1 MIWNLRNLIT
11 FVFVIVMWMIVDR
24 LHINNALA
32 FIIIFILIFLILYV
46 PILFTVLW
54 DSNLKRIEKFLMSR
68 KSKPE
73 YHLFYALAHEIDEEV
88 EDSIRLLLQKYKG
101 IHKQALYKTVLAFY
115 KKEILTVKEEIEFI
129 KPLAYKNYYRAIV
142 CMEEGS
148 NAEAHRIIHDIPTT
162 WMKNALLSELE
173 LKSNHYSAALKL
185 AQQALHQSK
194 GLQKYVLFK
203 TYQRKFPEMQSVNG
217 TQL

>member
-1 MIWNLRNLIT
+1 M
-11 FVFVIVMWMIVDR
+11 
-24 LHINNALA
+24 
-32 FIIIFILIFLILYV
+32 
-46 PILFTVLW
+46 
-54 DSNLKRIEKFLMSR
+54 SN

-101 IHKQALYKTVLAFY
+101 IHKQALYKTVFAFY

-142 CMEEGS
+142 CMEEGN
-148 NAEAHRIIHDIPTT
+148 NAEAHKIIHEIPTP
-162 WMKNALLSELE
+162 WMRNALLSELE
-173 LKSNHYSAALKL
+173 LKSNHHAAAAEL

-203 TYQRKFPEMQSVNG
+203 TYQRKFPKMKPVKAR
-217 TQL
+217 

>member
-1 MIWNLRNLIT
+1 MIWNIRNLVT
-11 FVFVIVMWMIVDR
+11 FVFVIVMWMILDR

-32 FIIIFILIFLILYV
+32 FIIIFILMFLILYV
-46 PILFTVLW
+46 PIFFTVLW

-101 IHKQALYKTVLAFY
+101 IHKQALYKTVFAFY
-115 KKEILTVKEEIEFI
+115 KKEILTVKEEIELI
-129 KPLAYKNYYRAIV
+129 KPPAYKNYYRAIV
-142 CMEEGS
+142 CIEEG
-148 NAEAHRIIHDIPTT
+148 NNTEALKIIHEIPTP

-173 LKSNHYSAALKL
+173 LKSNHYADAIEL

-203 TYQRKFPEMQSVNG
+203 TYQRKFPEMQPAKEW
-217 TQL
+217 

>member
-1 MIWNLRNLIT
+1 MIWNIRNLVT

-32 FIIIFILIFLILYV
+32 FIIIFILMFLILYV

-101 IHKQALYKTVLAFY
+101 IHKQALYKTVFAFY
-115 KKEILTVKEEIEFI
+115 KKEILTVKEEIELI

-142 CMEEGS
+142 CMEEE
-148 NAEAHRIIHDIPTT
+148 NNMKAHKIIHDIPTS
-162 WMKNALLSELE
+162 WMKSALLSELE
-173 LKSNHYSAALKL
+173 LKSNHHTEALKL
-185 AQQALHQSK
+185 AQQAVHQSK

>member
-1 MIWNLRNLIT
+1 MIWNIRNLVT

-32 FIIIFILIFLILYV
+32 FIIIFILMFLILYV

-73 YHLFYALAHEIDEEV
+73 YHLFYALAHETDGEV

-101 IHKQALYKTVLAFY
+101 IHKQALYKTVFAFY
-115 KKEILTVKEEIEFI
+115 KKEILTVKEEIELI
-129 KPLAYKNYYRAIV
+129 KPPAYKNYYRAIV
-142 CMEEGS
+142 CIEEG
-148 NAEAHRIIHDIPTT
+148 NNTEALKIIHEIPTP

-173 LKSNHYSAALKL
+173 LKSNHYADAIEL

-203 TYQRKFPEMQSVNG
+203 TYQRKFPEMQPAKEW
-217 TQL
+217 

>member
-1 MIWNLRNLIT
+1 MIWNIRNLVV
-11 FVFVIVMWMIVDR
+11 FVFVIVMWMIVDH
-24 LHINNALA
+24 LHINNVLA
-32 FIIIFILIFLILYV
+32 FIIIFILMFLVLYV

-68 KSKPE
+68 KNKLE
-73 YHLFYALAHEIDEEV
+73 YHLFYALANEIDEEV
-88 EDSIRLLLQKYKG
+88 EDSTRLLLQKYKG
-101 IHKQALYKTVLAFY
+101 IHKQALYKTVFAFY

-129 KPLAYKNYYRAIV
+129 KPRAYKNYYRAIV
-142 CMEEGS
+142 CMEEGN
-148 NAEAHRIIHDIPTT
+148 NAEAHKIIHDIPTP
-162 WMKNALLSELE
+162 WMKNAILSELE
-173 LKSNHYSAALKL
+173 LKSNHYAAALKL

>member
-1 MIWNLRNLIT
+1 MIWNIRNLVT

-32 FIIIFILIFLILYV
+32 FIIIFILMFLILYM

-68 KSKPE
+68 KNKPE

-101 IHKQALYKTVLAFY
+101 IHKQALHKTVLAFY
-115 KKEILTVKEEIEFI
+115 KKEILTVKEEIELI

-142 CMEEGS
+142 CMEEGN
-148 NAEAHRIIHDIPTT
+148 NAETHKIIHDIPTP
-162 WMKNALLSELE
+162 WMRNAILSELE
-173 LKSNHYSAALKL
+173 LKSNHYTAALKL